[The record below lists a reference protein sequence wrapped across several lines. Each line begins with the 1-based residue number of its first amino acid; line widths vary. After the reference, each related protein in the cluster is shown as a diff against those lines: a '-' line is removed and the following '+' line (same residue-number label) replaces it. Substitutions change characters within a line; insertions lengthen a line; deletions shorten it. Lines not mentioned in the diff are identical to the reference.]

1 MKMTKREMFDAIEKM
16 VSGEVVMVKEVVNEN
31 EPSVER
37 ALTAEEVIEF
47 CQHEKELL
55 AKKRSGSG
63 KPTKTQVE
71 NEKIKAVIKDML
83 EASGEPM
90 TISEMQKTE
99 ELSVYSNQKLS
110 ALCNKMVKDEEI
122 QKKTI
127 KKKSYFAVNGVEIT
141 EKE

>member
-1 MKMTKREMFDAIEKM
+1 MEKMKRTKRTMYEEIMNMAKGE
-16 VSGEVVMVKEVVNEN
+16 EVVV
-31 EPSVER
+31 
-37 ALTAEEVIEF
+37 TGEEIIAF
-47 CQHEKELL
+47 CEHEIELL
-55 AKKRSGSG
+55 NKKRSGSG

-71 NEKIKAVIKDML
+71 NEKIKAVIKDVL
-83 EASGEPM
+83 EAGGEPM

-99 ELSVYSNQKLS
+99 ELGAYSNQKLS

-127 KKKSYFAVNGVEIT
+127 KKKSYFAVNGIEIT

>member
-1 MKMTKREMFDAIEKM
+1 MKFTKREMFNAIIKMMNGEKAIFP
-16 VSGEVVMVKEVVNEN
+16 VADSEPYVV
-31 EPSVER
+31 
-37 ALTAEEVIEF
+37 TEEDVCNF
-47 CQHEKELL
+47 CKHEIELL
-55 AKKRSGSG
+55 NNKRSGSG

-71 NEKIKAVIKDML
+71 NEKIKAVIRDML
-83 EASGEPM
+83 EVCREPM

-99 ELSVYSNQKLS
+99 ELSAYSNQKLS

>member
-1 MKMTKREMFDAIEKM
+1 MKMTKREMFDAIEEM
-16 VSGEVVMVKEVVNEN
+16 VNGNVVMVTDNVDGEEVQ
-31 EPSVER
+31 R
-37 ALTAEEVIEF
+37 KLTAEEVVKF

-55 AKKRSGSG
+55 ARKRSGSG
-63 KPTKTQVE
+63 KPTKTQAE
-71 NEKIKAVIKDML
+71 NEKIKAVIRDML
-83 EASGEPM
+83 EVCREPM

-99 ELSVYSNQKLS
+99 ELSAYSNQKLS

>member
-16 VSGEVVMVKEVVNEN
+16 VNGEVVMVTEQVDGKEIQRE
-31 EPSVER
+31 
-37 ALTAEEVIEF
+37 LTAEEVVKF

-83 EASGEPM
+83 EAGGEPM

-99 ELSVYSNQKLS
+99 ELGAYSNQKLS

-127 KKKSYFAVNGVEIT
+127 KKKSYFAVNGIEIT